1 MGVSRRTFLRRSA
14 GAAATGILG
23 RVHAGQRASLKAKV
37 LVVGGGFAGSACALM
52 LRHLLPALDV
62 TLVDPDDRY
71 VTCPMSNA
79 VLVGWR
85 DFDSITVSR
94 QGLGRGGVT
103 YVQDRVVAIETGPRR
118 ARLGGG
124 AALAYDRL
132 VVAPGIRMRWGM
144 PEGYDEAAALI
155 MPHAWQAGPQTLIL
169 AAQLRAIRDGGVVAI
184 SVPAGPMRC
193 PPGPFERASLIAGFL
208 RAHKPRAKV
217 LIFDANNHFPR
228 QDTFSE
234 AWRVLYPGMIEWIPV
249 TEDGAVVRVAPAEM
263 TLYTAHA
270 AHRIDVANI
279 IPPQA
284 PGLLALQAGLAS
296 DHGWCPINPQTF
308 ESSSVGGVHV
318 IGDACIADP
327 MPKSASAASAQARQC
342 ALAIA
347 ASLEGREVPA
357 PHFDSVCYSLLEP
370 RSALSIHGRFR
381 VAQGLIQQLQ
391 GAQLQGA
398 EDSQPATAAQEALN
412 ADDWY
417 RRIVRDSFGRVTVAD
432 S

>member
-79 VLVGWR
+79 VLVGLR

-327 MPKSASAASAQARQC
+327 MPKSASAASAQAKQC
-342 ALAIA
+342 ARAIL

-357 PHFDSVCYSLLEP
+357 PDFDSVCYSLLEP
-370 RSALSIHGRFR
+370 RSGLSIHGRFR
-381 VAQGLIQQLQ
+381 VAEGLIQQVR
-391 GAQLQGA
+391 GS
-398 EDSQPATAAQEALN
+398 EDAAPATAVQEARN
-412 ADDWY
+412 ADHWF
-417 RRIVRDSFGRVTVAD
+417 RRIVQDSFGRASFAD